1 MVHGIGQRLEKA
13 NLVDDV
19 VDFRRVT
26 ANLAERYL
34 TSYQRSTQRVLFIPC
49 QVKKLKVN
57 FKWYILLRFF
67 FLSNKQ
73 ESCTYLF
80 LVRRVPEFRKH
91 HSRTTLVWLSH
102 NQQNP
107 SNTTS
112 VLIKNFGLR
121 HLELRVNM
129 QSIVNLIMDYF
140 VIYSNKMGLALDS
153 ITFSYCLWFNMN

>member
-49 QVKKLKVN
+49 QVKTSVN
-57 FKWYILLRFF
+57 PAKFF
-67 FLSNKQ
+67 PLSNTQ
-73 ESCTYLF
+73 ESCTFFFFSY
-80 LVRRVPEFRKH
+80 K
-91 HSRTTLVWLSH
+91 STLVQKTPLDLLVCLSH
-102 NQQNP
+102 TQQNP
-107 SNTTS
+107 SNMS
-112 VLIKNFGLR
+112 VLIKNSGLR
-121 HLELRVNM
+121 HLKIRVNM
-129 QSIVNLIMDYF
+129 QSIVNLIMGYF

-153 ITFSYCLWFNMN
+153 ITSSFCLWFYMN